1 MIAQIL
7 KKVLDF
13 MAAAC
18 LVFDVDWDEDFQDDE
33 YVCESRREK
42 IYAVQMR

>member
-13 MAAAC
+13 MAATC
-18 LVFDVDWDEDFQDDE
+18 LVFGVDWDEEYEDDE
-33 YVCESRREK
+33 YVCESRREA
-42 IYAVQMR
+42 IHEA

>member
-1 MIAQIL
+1 MIAII
-7 KKVLDF
+7 KKICNI

-18 LVFDVDWDEDFQDDE
+18 LVFDVDWDEEYEDDE
-33 YVCESRREK
+33 YVCETRREK